1 MKSDHEG
8 EVEVSLDIL
17 VTFLFILY
25 YNFFKQNNKLNQP
38 HDVSLKRKEIKINEI
53 LSQIIHYRQA
63 STSTVTSKT

>member
-38 HDVSLKRKEIKINEI
+38 YDVSLKRKEIKINEI